1 MNKLRNSLVQPAA
14 AAAPER
20 WSVTVAAQDT
30 VSLEIPADAQ
40 RERSFDEAAKLAE
53 QGDRSAQ
60 TRLAWMYE
68 AGRGV
73 PRNLDEAARRF
84 TAAAEAGD
92 PEAQYALAVMFRT
105 GKGKERDLAQSEAWL
120 RHAAGQNYPA
130 AVSALASGTAAGVR

>member
-68 AGRGV
+68 AGGGV

-92 PEAQYALAVMFRT
+92 PEAQYALAMMFRN

-130 AVSALASGTAAGVR
+130 AVSALASAAGVR

>member
-1 MNKLRNSLVQPAA
+1 MNQLRNSLVQPAA

-53 QGDRSAQ
+53 QGDRSAL
-60 TRLAWMYE
+60 TRLTWMYE

-73 PRNLDEAARRF
+73 PRNLDERP
-84 TAAAEAGD
+84 G
-92 PEAQYALAVMFRT
+92 
-105 GKGKERDLAQSEAWL
+105 
-120 RHAAGQNYPA
+120 
-130 AVSALASGTAAGVR
+130 ASRQRPKRVTPRPSTPWR